1 MRGYRRLTG
10 SLALS
15 QLREPVGFF
24 FTLIFAPALVVV
36 LGLIFGNEPNPDF
49 GGVGYITKTLP
60 AFASLVL
67 AITGVMVMPQ
77 QQLQLRE
84 TGALTRLRVTP
95 LKPSTWIAAD
105 LTVNFVLGMLGMVL
119 ALAVGVIGFGVHLPQ
134 RIGSVLAASALG
146 LVAFLALGYLL
157 AAVYP
162 SVGASVG
169 IGNVLMILLMMTSGA
184 FVPLAV
190 LPEGAGGGADP
201 PALTGGAVRARASR
215 AGCTLVG
222 WNWSSTERSFNGAAP
237 RRSSSSPSAR
247 RPPGWWATRRP
258 S

>member
-84 TGALTRLRVTP
+84 TGALTRLRVTA

-119 ALAVGVIGFGVHLPQ
+119 ALAVGVIGFGVDLPQ

-157 AAVYP
+157 AALYP

-190 LPEGAGGGADP
+190 LPEGVQRVIAFSPIHHFVELTSGLWNGGTWGEHLD
-201 PALTGGAVRARASR
+201 AVLV
-215 AGCTLVG
+215 LVG
-222 WNWSSTERSFNGAAP
+222 MTVVCGALGVWLFRWAP
-237 RRSSSSPSAR
+237 KR
-247 RPPGWWATRRP
+247 
-258 S
+258 